1 MQDFSGQVPKRT
13 SKFNEHSMPLL
24 NFEKY
29 LCQNIG
35 KCINQIMT
43 FIQANIKQRTYFEC
57 GICRTILNSMKNR
70 VVSEKVLSEQ

>member
-1 MQDFSGQVPKRT
+1 
-13 SKFNEHSMPLL
+13 
-24 NFEKY
+24 
-29 LCQNIG
+29 
-35 KCINQIMT
+35 MT